1 MKSQELQWTV
11 VPFDAEVIDGRTYCT
26 AAITVL
32 PRLLDDTTAEA
43 RLSDYPDMLNWPKTL
58 LYADLSLVM
67 DGKTIPMADLE
78 FIDEQADPE
87 IWRAVF
93 NKKTL
98 VRPFEMKHFTDYRIF
113 SFPVSG
119 VQETLGKMYGVMAK
133 KYALTQPIMEAATAS
148 TSLGKLSSQQ
158 VKMPEILET
167 LDFIMANE
175 KTEQQMRQLK
185 QGFQEQ
191 GTAAAR
197 KMMQPSS
204 TTSVREIKRGPIKL
218 STDSPE
224 SMLYQPF
231 GSSPADQLHA
241 AELFHT
247 ARNYAVPGMF
257 EGKEVERI
265 GRPKIAVPTFDF
277 HQVISVMREYPK
289 MLRMLGIVIHV
300 RFALPAGASA
310 TDDIHCKAVW
320 TKPLALPTTDLF
332 PHTAY
337 DLMTSGDAAYWQFLP
352 RAEAGSEI
360 KGALLC
366 LDDTSQFAITQIDVD
381 GAALKTVG
389 YAKGLKHWTAMTSM
403 QKDERRESATPSVR
417 GIGLGLIRVNRGLKL
432 AKSMLRS
439 VKNYNKIVGGTK
451 VVLFAD
457 DLVRGYR
464 VDIFDDTAK
473 TWQSL
478 MRRNATYKF
487 LSAGGDLAS
496 DGIQAIDEEGTLT
509 FGVTRP
515 HAAEDS
521 PIKDLYAHEMVAHWD
536 GWSMVVPRIG
546 NFIDP
551 DDATTTGATKK
562 SINTPPAGF
571 SYQVATEMETVKG
584 SLPRLRY
591 GRKYRMRVRWVDICG
606 NGAKF
611 KELDPADFNC
621 ASPLITYMRW
631 DPIVSPTIAFRAQPV
646 EGESL
651 ERMVIRNYNASDDDS
666 VSVDTTE
673 TSERHFFPP
682 LAAVETCER
691 HSKMDSAPT
700 GPMNGDNATYSMIA
714 QRTGANHDLPE
725 QWFTRDADGN
735 LKPTVTP
742 KDTDTRAPLV
752 KSGSTAVPYLPDPL
766 SRGLTLQNVPGLGVG
781 EFMEVTLS
789 GVNMATIASPRGVAS
804 IVFDP
809 DSSWPA
815 FSSILLKLESGTKKP
830 SWDSGARTLSV
841 YVDKGEQVQLTFSS
855 NVGETETEAI
865 SNMAIHGMW
874 KAVADAGLAPDQQKA
889 AMRGLAWLITP
900 GRVLNLVHGTQKP
913 LKKPAVKTGSV
924 TFRDFSATDAEI
936 TLEDTYVHAKT
947 SHKVDMHSEWSM
959 WIDDVNKPLPEE
971 HQERAFFYEQLV
983 TDLTKDTI
991 SNVAKQEFGDTKYR
1005 GVTYVPT
1012 ATTRFREYMPRVI
1025 ANDTK
1030 KITRRGDGKLLDV
1043 LSSKRPDSVKL
1054 LYVVPSFRWV
1064 EEQRLLVG
1072 NTVTST
1078 RNGGGL
1084 RVWMDRPWYSSGN
1097 GELLGVVLY
1106 STQKWKAKPASSE
1119 GKAIKSGKAGPS
1131 LGFDSKVGSLGSSG
1145 ILSSMFTNTKVDIPE
1160 TISPFVTQWGLDPIW
1175 LSAPTPS
1182 DSTPLVTNFIDPKV
1196 VLTNVSLEE
1205 TGIVQR
1211 YVVVGYEPQFD
1222 AERRQW
1228 FCDIEIDPGD
1238 SYYPFIKLSLVRLQ
1252 PKSLSDP
1259 DTGRDVYCSRTILS
1273 EFCQLAP
1280 DRKATA
1286 KIEDDKKSVTVMVE
1300 GKTYRANTTGQIG
1313 SEIEVT
1319 LEKRTPGAAA
1329 ANDVAWQPV
1338 VTQRIDR
1345 IHASNVW
1352 AGMITLPTTVDA
1364 SQYRIVI
1371 KEYEQFFSDTERRQ
1385 SNLGGMKD
1393 GGAMEFTLD
1402 KRIVYADVLPL
1413 F

>member
-11 VPFDAEVIDGRTYCT
+11 VPYDAEQIDGRTYCS

-32 PRLLDDTTAEA
+32 PKLLDTTTAEA
-43 RLSDYPDMLNWPKTL
+43 QLSDYPDMLNWPKTL
-58 LYADLSLVM
+58 LYADLALVI
-67 DGKTIPMADLE
+67 DGKTVPMSDLE

-93 NKKTL
+93 TKKTL
-98 VRPFEMKHFTDYRIF
+98 VRPYEMKHFTDYRIF
-113 SFPVSG
+113 SFPVNG
-119 VQETLGKMYGVMAK
+119 VQETLGKMYSVMAK
-133 KYALTQPIMEAATAS
+133 KYALTQPVMESAKYGTSFGKQS
-148 TSLGKLSSQQ
+148 TQTVQ
-158 VKMPEILET
+158 MPEILET
-167 LDFIMANE
+167 LNFIMADE
-175 KTEQQMRQLK
+175 KIESQMRQLK
-185 QGFQEQ
+185 EGFQQQ
-191 GTAAAR
+191 GTATAR
-197 KMMQPSS
+197 KMMQSS
-204 TTSVREIKRGPIKL
+204 TKSNVREIKRGPIDMR
-218 STDSPE
+218 TDSPE

-231 GSSPADQLHA
+231 GSTPAGQLHA
-241 AELFHT
+241 AELYHT
-247 ARNYAVPGMF
+247 ARNYPVPGMF
-257 EGKEVERI
+257 EGKEAERI
-265 GRPKIAVPTFDF
+265 GRPKMSVPTYDF

-289 MLRMLGIVIHV
+289 MLRLLGIVIHV
-300 RFALPAGASA
+300 RFALPNGTSA
-310 TDDIHCKAVW
+310 KDEIFCKASW
-320 TKPLALPTTDLF
+320 TKPMALPTTDLF

-337 DLMTSGDAAYWQFLP
+337 DLTTSGDPAYWQFLP
-352 RAEAGSEI
+352 LAEAGSEI

-366 LDDTSQFAITQIDVD
+366 LDDTSHFAITQIDVD

-389 YAKGLKHWTAMTSM
+389 YAKGLKHWTTMTAR
-403 QKDERRESATPSVR
+403 QNDERRESATPSVR
-417 GIGLGLIRVNRGLKL
+417 GIGLGLVRVNRGLKL

-439 VKNYNKIVGGTK
+439 VKNYNKIIGGTK
-451 VVLFAD
+451 VVLYAD

-464 VDIFDDTAK
+464 VDIYDDTAK
-473 TWQSL
+473 SWQSL

-487 LSAGGDLAS
+487 LKASGDLATT
-496 DGIQAIDEEGTLT
+496 GIKALDEEGTLT

-515 HAAEDS
+515 HAPEDA
-521 PIKDLYAHEMVAHWD
+521 PIKDLYAHEMVAHWE

-551 DDATTTGATKK
+551 DDKTTTGATSKN
-562 SINTPPAGF
+562 INTPPA
-571 SYQVATEMETVKG
+571 SYDYQVATEMETVKG

-591 GRKYRMRVRWVDICG
+591 GRKYRMRVRWVDVCG

-611 KELDPADFNC
+611 TELDPNDFKC
-621 ASPLITYMRW
+621 SSPLITYMRW
-631 DPIVSPTIAFRAQPV
+631 DPIISPTIAFKAQPV

-691 HSKMDSAPT
+691 HGKMDSSPT
-700 GPMNGDNATYSMIA
+700 GPMNGDNTTYSMIV

-725 QWFTRDADGN
+725 QWYTRDASGN
-735 LKPTVTP
+735 LVPTATP

-752 KSGSTAVPYLPDPL
+752 TSGATQVPYLPDPL

-781 EFMEVTLS
+781 EFMEVTLA

-809 DSSWPA
+809 DASWPA
-815 FSSILLKLESGTKKP
+815 FSSIILKMVSGTTKP
-830 SWDSGARTLSV
+830 SWDTGTRTLTV
-841 YVDKGEQVQLTFSS
+841 YVEKGEQVQLTFSS
-855 NVGETETEAI
+855 NVGESETEATN
-865 SNMAIHGMW
+865 NMAIHGMW

-889 AMRGLAWLITP
+889 AMRGLAWLVTP

-913 LKKPAVKTGSV
+913 LKKPAVKKGEVS
-924 TFRDFSATDAEI
+924 FRDFSATDAEI
-936 TLEDTYVHAKT
+936 TLDDTYVHAKT

-971 HQERAFFYEQLV
+971 HKERAFFYEQVV

-1012 ATTRFREYMPRVI
+1012 ATTRFREYMPRAI
-1025 ANDTK
+1025 GNDAS

-1043 LSSKRPDSVKL
+1043 LNSKRPDAVKL
-1054 LYVVPSFRWV
+1054 LYVVPSFHWV

-1072 NTVTST
+1072 NTITST
-1078 RNGGGL
+1078 RKGGGL

-1119 GKAIKSGKAGPS
+1119 GKSGKFGKSGTT
-1131 LGFDSKVGSLGSSG
+1131 LGFTSKVGSLGSSG
-1145 ILSSMFTNTKVDIPE
+1145 VVSSMFANTKVDIPE
-1160 TISPFVTQWGLDPIW
+1160 TIEPFVTQWGLDPIW

-1182 DSTPLVTNFIDPKV
+1182 DATPLVTNFVDPKV

-1205 TGIVQR
+1205 TGVVQR
-1211 YVVVGYEPQFD
+1211 YVVVGYEPQYD
-1222 AERRQW
+1222 ADRRKW
-1228 FCDIEIDPGD
+1228 FCDIAIDPGD

-1252 PKSLSDP
+1252 PMSLSDP

-1280 DRKATA
+1280 DRKATV
-1286 KIEDDKKSVTVMVE
+1286 KIEDDKKSITVMVE

-1319 LEKRTPGAAA
+1319 LEKRTSGAAV

-1338 VTQRIDR
+1338 LTQRIDR

-1352 AGMITLPTTVDA
+1352 AGMVVLPATVD
-1364 SQYRIVI
+1364 STQYRVVI
-1371 KEYEQFFSDTERRQ
+1371 KEYEQFFSDTEQRQ

-1393 GGAMEFTLD
+1393 GGTMEFTLD
-1402 KRIVYADVLPL
+1402 KRVVYADVLPL